1 MQLFSECVCV
11 CGVYNC
17 NRWQCQCKLMLQ
29 LNDTFSST
37 ISMPCHMPHTYMH
50 HNSDTQTSAH
60 SHRGSFKLCA
70 NKDSSSSNDNTLL
83 LYGMKTMS
91 WGNSRRGEASSL
103 WGRQTKQVGKRDR
116 GSLFLSLFACV
127 CMYVCV
133 CTLTAR
139 GVLNREARVGE
150 CGGVPSRLS
159 CISSSCCCWRR
170 AFVWTEI
177 KNVFID
183 LCH

>member
-1 MQLFSECVCV
+1 MIHSARLYQCLATCRIHICTITQTHKRAHTHTEAASSCVQTKTAAAAMTTRCFFMGWKQCLEATQGEARRAV
-11 CGVYNC
+11 CGAGKQN
-17 NRWQCQCKLMLQ
+17 KLASG
-29 LNDTFSST
+29 TEV
-37 ISMPCHMPHTYMH
+37 
-50 HNSDTQTSAH
+50 H
-60 SHRGSFKLCA
+60 SF
-70 NKDSSSSNDNTLL
+70 
-83 LYGMKTMS
+83 
-91 WGNSRRGEASSL
+91 
-103 WGRQTKQVGKRDR
+103 
-116 GSLFLSLFACV
+116 FLSLRVCAC
-127 CMYVCV
+127 VCV

-150 CGGVPSRLS
+150 CGGVASRLS